1 MSSSN
6 LAVRMEHAATDLLSH
21 PPRSELRVAAND
33 ELPVRKSRL
42 RTSLTNRKF
51 VSRDQGLRYFRVR

>member
-21 PPRSELRVAAND
+21 PPRPQLRVVANNQR
-33 ELPVRKSRL
+33 PVPKVRPS
-42 RTSLTNRKF
+42 TSFTNRKF

>member
-21 PPRSELRVAAND
+21 PPRPALRVVAST
-33 ELPVRKSRL
+33 ERPSRIVRR
-42 RTSLTNRKF
+42 RISLTNRKLI
-51 VSRDQGLRYFRVR
+51 SRDQGLRYFRVR

>member
-21 PPRSELRVAAND
+21 PPRPELRIVASN
-33 ELPVRKSRL
+33 ERPVKTGGPRI
-42 RTSLTNRKF
+42 SLTNRKF
-51 VSRDQGLRYFRVR
+51 FSRDQGLRYFRVR

>member
-1 MSSSN
+1 MSLSN

-21 PPRSELRVAAND
+21 PPRPELRVAAND
-33 ELPVRKSRL
+33 ELPVTKRRP

-51 VSRDQGLRYFRVR
+51 ASREQGLRYFHVR

>member
-6 LAVRMEHAATDLLSH
+6 LAVRMEHAATDQLSH
-21 PPRSELRVAAND
+21 PPRPELRVVAN
-33 ELPVRKSRL
+33 EERPARKRRL

-51 VSRDQGLRYFRVR
+51 VSRDQGLRYFRIR